1 MAKQDIASAVADAL
15 IQMGVESVVID
26 RSHRHPRVLWA
37 DRISSM
43 APGRGPIRGIITVPS
58 TASDRRSLV
67 NNVTMARRLV
77 RQARGE

>member
-1 MAKQDIASAVADAL
+1 MSRPDVAAAVADAL
-15 IQMGVESVVID
+15 VAMGVESVTTD
-26 RSHRHPRVLWA
+26 RSKRHPRVLWS
-37 DRISSM
+37 DR
-43 APGRGPIRGIITVPS
+43 GDTLRGIITVPG